1 MGFYFRIKQRS
12 CEKHK
17 NLHHTKL
24 CRYERFATQLQV
36 SGAGTAAALATRS
49 LSDVA

>member
-1 MGFYFRIKQRS
+1 MGFYFHIKQRS